1 LFLPIFGGIPS
12 RQRGRLSTPV
22 ADTIER
28 LFQTIKDRQAAPKA
42 GSYTNQL
49 FSAGL
54 DEITKKV
61 GEEAVEVV
69 IAAHSQGRER
79 LISEL
84 ADLTYHA
91 LVLLA
96 QVGLTPDDIRAELAR
111 RHGN

>member
-1 LFLPIFGGIPS
+1 MSDSSTIVDSLF
-12 RQRGRLSTPV
+12 
-22 ADTIER
+22 ATI
-28 LFQTIKDRQAAPKA
+28 LDRKTNPKT
-42 GSYTNQL
+42 GSYTTQL

-54 DEITKKV
+54 DEISKKV

-69 IAAHSQGRER
+69 IAAHSQGKER

-96 QVGLTPDDIRAELAR
+96 QCGLTPDDICAELAR
-111 RHGN
+111 RHK

>member
-1 LFLPIFGGIPS
+1 MSDNSTSIVDTLF
-12 RQRGRLSTPV
+12 
-22 ADTIER
+22 ATI
-28 LFQTIKDRQAAPKA
+28 QDRKTNPKA
-42 GSYTNQL
+42 GSYTTQL

-54 DEITKKV
+54 DEISKKV

-69 IAAHSQGRER
+69 IAAHSQGKER

-96 QVGLTPDDIRAELAR
+96 QCGLTPDDIRAELAR
-111 RHGN
+111 RHK